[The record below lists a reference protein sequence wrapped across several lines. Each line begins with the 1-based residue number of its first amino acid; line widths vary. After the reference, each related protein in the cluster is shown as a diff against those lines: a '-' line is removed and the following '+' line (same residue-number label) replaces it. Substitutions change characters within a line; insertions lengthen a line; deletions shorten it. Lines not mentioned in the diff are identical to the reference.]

1 VTVTAVCPGS
11 FDPITFGHLDVIERA
26 ARRFDEVIVA
36 VVHNPNKDA
45 LFTLEERVEM
55 VNTLTAQLAGV
66 RVEPFEGLLV
76 DFCHAHNAGIVCK
89 GVRGVADYEYEQQMA
104 QMNLRIGD
112 VETVFLPARPDH
124 AYLSSSLVKEVARLG
139 GSVAGTV
146 PADVEAALL
155 ARLGR
160 DDAAT

>member
-1 VTVTAVCPGS
+1 MTVTAVCPGS
-11 FDPITFGHLDVIERA
+11 FDPVTYGHLDVIERA

-36 VVHNPNKDA
+36 VVDNPNKSS
-45 LFTLEERVEM
+45 LFTLDERVDM
-55 VNTLTAQLAGV
+55 VEQLTSSLRGV
-66 RVEPFEGLLV
+66 RIESFDGLLV
-76 DFCHAHNAGIVCK
+76 DFCRAHGVGIVCK
-89 GVRGVADYEYEQQMA
+89 GVRGVADFEYEQQMA

-146 PADVEAALL
+146 PADVERALIDRL
-155 ARLGR
+155 ASDG
-160 DDAAT
+160 